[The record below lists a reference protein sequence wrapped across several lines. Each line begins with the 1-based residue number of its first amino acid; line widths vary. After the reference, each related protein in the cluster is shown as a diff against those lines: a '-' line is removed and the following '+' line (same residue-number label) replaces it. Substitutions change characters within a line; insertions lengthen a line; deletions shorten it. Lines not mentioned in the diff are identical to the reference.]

1 MLLDL
6 KAINLECEPMEE
18 EKRGFSI
25 EWEETRERHSDKNI
39 PMECGKMER
48 RNLLE
53 LTIETRL
60 SLIGE
65 ERRARVGKITK
76 VRRYYSDSTYI
87 SQLTM
92 KTKEDRKIWIGRG
105 YRKDRLP
112 STTGVFPLHVP

>member
-1 MLLDL
+1 MERKEQCKRFQSGDQEWDHMLLDL
-6 KAINLECEPMEE
+6 KAINLEFEPMEE

-25 EWEETRERHSDKNI
+25 EREETRERHSDKNI

-65 ERRARVGKITK
+65 DRRGRVVKITK
-76 VRRYYSDSTYI
+76 VRRGEYCLLRKT
-87 SQLTM
+87 LT
-92 KTKEDRKIWIGRG
+92 TLIAPTSAS
-105 YRKDRLP
+105 LQ
-112 STTGVFPLHVP
+112 